1 MAKLSLTDLTNIS
14 GAEASAIAILNA
26 NWDAII
32 AALENT
38 LSRDGTTPNTMEADL
53 DMNNNDL
60 INLPAPSAATH
71 PVRLTDLPALAPT
84 FVVQTSEPTAA
95 DYATG
100 SIWIRANDGQ
110 VFTRSAGVAWVDTSM
125 NITGPQGNTGAQ
137 GEKGD
142 TGDTGAT
149 GATGPQGDTGPQ
161 GPQGDP
167 GADGQDGADGA
178 DGNTLLHGIGV
189 PLDSLGNDGDF
200 YIDTD
205 AEEFYGPKLGG
216 AWGASISIVGPGD
229 LISSN
234 NLSDVDDAATAR
246 TNLGLEIGTDVQ
258 AHSSVLDATTASFTT
273 ADETK
278 LDGIETGA
286 TADQTGA
293 EIKAAYEAEADT
305 NAYTDAEK
313 SKLAGI
319 EAGADVTDTANVT
332 AAGALM
338 DSEVDADIKTFSLP
352 ANTTISTFGA
362 SLVDDADAATARTT
376 LGVDAA
382 GTDNSTN
389 VSLSGSLDYLTIA
402 GQVITINAVDLTTD
416 VTGSLPVGN
425 LNSGT
430 NASASTFWRGDGT
443 WAIPAGAGDVAKVG
457 TPVDNQVGVWT
468 GDGTIE
474 GTSGL
479 TYDGS
484 ALGVTGNI
492 TVSGTVDGRDVA
504 TDGTKLDGIEASA
517 DVTDTA
523 NVTAAGALMDSEV
536 SSLSGIKTLTV
547 PDSTTISTFGA
558 SLVDDANA
566 AAARTT
572 LDAAEDTNALRA
584 AAIRKAN
591 VIVNSSMAI
600 SQQNGTTNS
609 ASSGGIFHWVADQWI
624 VDLQNG
630 SGAGLGTCVSQAG
643 SSLAG
648 YSRYIGFNVD
658 SAYSFGGFGY
668 LGIFQQIE
676 GDRFASFRFGSSDA
690 RNVRIGFWAY
700 ASKTGDIAVGLRNS
714 TPNRSYT
721 TLANI
726 GASNTWTW
734 VETDVIPGDTS
745 GTWSK
750 DQGVIGASIHITGG
764 CGTNF
769 TATSADT
776 WESTGAISA
785 PGATQWTGGS
795 DYLYIAGVYL
805 VDADL
810 KFPTPMTEGLSR
822 QMNRTFAEELAE
834 CQRYYVKLALKV
846 QGYNTTGEF
855 LKNYVTFPQ
864 TMMETPT
871 ASILSTP
878 TPAISNT
885 STLSFEL
892 DNVSC
897 AFRAS
902 ITGTGS
908 GYNNSTVAF
917 DARLI

>member
-1 MAKLSLTDLTNIS
+1 MNRIVEVVEDGGLVVTDDATTEVLEVATVGQQGPTGVTTLPIAGDSGSHILEPLTETLTF
-14 GAEASAIAILNA
+14 A
-26 NWDAII
+26 
-32 AALENT
+32 
-38 LSRDGTTPNTMEADL
+38 
-53 DMNNNDL
+53 
-60 INLPAPSAATH
+60 
-71 PVRLTDLPALAPT
+71 
-84 FVVQTSEPTAA
+84 
-95 DYATG
+95 
-100 SIWIRANDGQ
+100 
-110 VFTRSAGVAWVDTSM
+110 
-125 NITGPQGNTGAQ
+125 
-137 GEKGD
+137 
-142 TGDTGAT
+142 GAT
-149 GATGPQGDTGPQ
+149 GLVASVSTTTVTVDF
-161 GPQGDP
+161 
-167 GADGQDGADGA
+167 ADG
-178 DGNTLLHGIGV
+178 
-189 PLDSLGNDGDF
+189 
-200 YIDTD
+200 
-205 AEEFYGPKLGG
+205 
-216 AWGASISIVGPGD
+216 
-229 LISSN
+229 
-234 NLSDVDDAATAR
+234 LSFD
-246 TNLGLEIGTDVQ
+246 GTD
-258 AHSSVLDATTASFTT
+258 F
-273 ADETK
+273 
-278 LDGIETGA
+278 
-286 TADQTGA
+286 
-293 EIKAAYEAEADT
+293 
-305 NAYTDAEK
+305 
-313 SKLAGI
+313 
-319 EAGADVTDTANVT
+319 
-332 AAGALM
+332 
-338 DSEVDADIKTFSLP
+338 
-352 ANTTISTFGA
+352 
-362 SLVDDADAATARTT
+362 
-376 LGVDAA
+376 GVD
-382 GTDNSTN
+382 
-389 VSLSGSLDYLTIA
+389 
-402 GQVITINAVDLTTD
+402 
-416 VTGSLPVGN
+416 
-425 LNSGT
+425 
-430 NASASTFWRGDGT
+430 
-443 WAIPAGAGDVAKVG
+443 
-457 TPVDNQVGVWT
+457 
-468 GDGTIE
+468 
-474 GTSGL
+474 
-479 TYDGS
+479 
-484 ALGVTGNI
+484 GNI
-492 TVSGTVDGRDVA
+492 TVTGTVDGRDVA
-504 TDGTKLDGIEASA
+504 TDGTKLDGIEANA

-536 SSLSGIKTLTV
+536 SSLSGIKTFTV
-547 PDSTTISTFGA
+547 PDNTTVSAFGASLVDDADAAAARTTLGLVIGTDVQAHSAVLDATTASFTTADETKLDGIEANADVTDTANVTAAGALMDSEVSSLSGVKTFTVPDNTTISAFGASLVDDASAAAARTTLGLVIGTDVQAHSAVLDATTASFTTADETKLDGIEANADVTDTANVTAAGALMDSEVDADIKTLSLPANTTISTFGA
-558 SLVDDANA
+558 SLVDDADAAAARSTLGVDAAGTDNSTNVTLAGSLDYITLSGQQITRNAIDLASHITGNLPTSNLNSGTGASASTFWRGDGTWATPAGAGDVAKVGTPVDNQVGVWTGNGTIEGTSGLTYDGTDFGVTGNIVVSGTVDGRDVATDGTKLDGIEANADVTDTANVTAAGALMDSEVDADIKTLSLPANTTISTFGASLVDDTNA

-591 VIVNSSMAI
+591 VIVNSSVAI

-630 SGAGLGTCVSQAG
+630 GGAGLGTCVSQAG

-690 RNVRIGFWAY
+690 RDVRIGFWAY

-745 GTWSK
+745 GTWLK

-776 WESTGAISA
+776 WESTGTISA

-834 CQRYYVKLALKV
+834 CQRYYVQLALKV

-855 LKNYVTFPQ
+855 IKNYVTFPQ

-871 ASILSTP
+871 ASILG

-885 STLSFEL
+885 SALSFEL
-892 DNVSC
+892 DSVSC